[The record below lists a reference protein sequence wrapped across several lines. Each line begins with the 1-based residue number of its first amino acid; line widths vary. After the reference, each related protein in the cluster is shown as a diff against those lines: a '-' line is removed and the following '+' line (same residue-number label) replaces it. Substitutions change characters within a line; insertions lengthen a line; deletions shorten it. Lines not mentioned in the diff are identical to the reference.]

1 MPADLNLKPYILKA
15 NVDIA
20 TFWNQQPL
28 AAGEYASSTIIP
40 TCLVVVDN
48 SNAAKYLIDKEALL
62 GSMGANGSTGP
73 EAVAAVEKNA
83 ALLTA
88 RAGSRD
94 LSAIPSIYCVSP
106 ALECAAAGLTSAYS
120 FLVAKDSL
128 ALLGSMGANGS
139 TRPEAVAAVEKNAA
153 LLTASAG
160 SRDLSA
166 IPSVRRVSPAL
177 PYANPQTEFKRITS
191 PLKYQRRC
199 VAAFP
204 DQQVDRQGSKKGNF
218 PVLVSHKCWESLGNV
233 LVVLF
238 KNEVCETWIK
248 ARFLSD

>member
-1 MPADLNLKPYILKA
+1 
-15 NVDIA
+15 
-20 TFWNQQPL
+20 
-28 AAGEYASSTIIP
+28 
-40 TCLVVVDN
+40 
-48 SNAAKYLIDKEALL
+48 
-62 GSMGANGSTGP
+62 MGANGSTGP

-106 ALECAAAGLTSAYS
+106 ALECAAEKCVERKNANGTCYS
-120 FLVAKDSL
+120 MLWNE

-177 PYANPQTEFKRITS
+177 PYAVGEF
-191 PLKYQRRC
+191 
-199 VAAFP
+199 
-204 DQQVDRQGSKKGNF
+204 
-218 PVLVSHKCWESLGNV
+218 WSL
-233 LVVLF
+233 
-238 KNEVCETWIK
+238 T
-248 ARFLSD
+248 